1 MGWRK
6 RGAGGEESYTLVYKT
21 KKAPQVSNNQT
32 KRTEEINLGRNR
44 FFKQSLP
51 SKQTFFWKADA
62 KCLFSSFWIE
72 MSEHMLSFNKSWH
85 NHNRQTQTCVGF
97 W

>member
-51 SKQTFFWKADA
+51 SKQTFFFGRQMQSA
-62 KCLFSSFWIE
+62 FSVHF
-72 MSEHMLSFNKSWH
+72 
-85 NHNRQTQTCVGF
+85 G
-97 W
+97 